1 MKTTVLGI
9 RLNDYQR
16 ERLQEKASDSGVSEV
31 EAVRILIDKLIEG
44 RIQIGSGVDVSGL
57 REIAKRKGVSTQ
69 RLIDLIVEQ
78 FNEPEGDKG

>member
-16 ERLQEKASDSGVSEV
+16 EKLQTIAEDNRMTEV

-44 RIQIGSGVDVSGL
+44 RISISNGVDLSGL
-57 REIAKRKGVSTQ
+57 RMVASKKGVTVQ
-69 RLIDLIVEQ
+69 QLIDAVVEQ
-78 FNEPEGDKG
+78 LSGLTE

>member
-16 ERLQEKASDSGVSEV
+16 EKLQHIAEDNRMTEV

-44 RIQIGSGVDVSGL
+44 RIMIGNGVDLSGL
-57 REIAKRKGVSTQ
+57 RMVASKKGVTVQ
-69 RLIDLIVEQ
+69 QLIDAVVEQ
-78 FNEPEGDKG
+78 LQ